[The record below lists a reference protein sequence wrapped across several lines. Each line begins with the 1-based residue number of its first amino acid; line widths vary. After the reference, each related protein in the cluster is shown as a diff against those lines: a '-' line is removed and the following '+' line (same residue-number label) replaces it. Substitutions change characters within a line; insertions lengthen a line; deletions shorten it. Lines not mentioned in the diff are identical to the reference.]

1 MTAMLVTMV
10 MAFSMMAPAGEAQ
23 ARQPNQGARGRQGM
37 ELPAA
42 APGMPVQQLQE
53 LFDAFVLVQA
63 QRVLQLND
71 DEYQRFFPAM
81 KRLQD
86 VRRNHQ
92 QQRQRL
98 LGELRRAA
106 PLRPGPNARQDVPP
120 PADDATLTALLR
132 RSDELEV
139 RLANELREARKAL
152 DETLPIRQRVA
163 FRIFE
168 EDMERQKLDFITRAR
183 QQQGPGR
190 QGGG

>member
-1 MTAMLVTMV
+1 MATTML
-10 MAFSMMAPAGEAQ
+10 AFVISVALLGPLDAAQGGQANQAG
-23 ARQPNQGARGRQGM
+23 RGRQGM

-63 QRVLQLND
+63 QRVLQLTD

-86 VRRNHQ
+86 VRRGQ
-92 QQRQRL
+92 VQQRVRQL
-98 LGELRRAA
+98 NELRRAA
-106 PLRPGPNARQDVPP
+106 PLRPGPNQREVVS
-120 PADDATLTALLR
+120 ADEATLTAMLR
-132 RSDELEV
+132 RMDEMEA
-139 RLANELREARKAL
+139 RHAEEIRDARKAL
-152 DETLPIRQRVA
+152 DAVLTVRQRAA

-168 EDMERQKLDFITRAR
+168 EDMERQKIDFITRAR
-183 QQQGPGR
+183 QQAGPGR

>member
-1 MTAMLVTMV
+1 MTAMLMTM
-10 MAFSMMAPAGEAQ
+10 MMAGSLVVPAVDAQ
-23 ARQPNQGARGRQGM
+23 VRQSNQGGRGRQGM
-37 ELPAA
+37 ELPAG

-71 DEYQRFFPAM
+71 EEYQRFFPAM

-86 VRRNHQ
+86 TRRSHQ

-98 LGELRRAA
+98 LGDMRRAA
-106 PLRPGPNARQDVPP
+106 PFRPAQNARPDAPP
-120 PADDATLTALLR
+120 PADEATLTALLR
-132 RSDELEV
+132 RSDELET
-139 RLANELREARKAL
+139 RLAEELREVRKAL

-168 EDMERQKLDFITRAR
+168 EDMERQKLDYITRAR